1 LCSLAACDDE
11 VRPAVL
17 AYVEAARAGR
27 PIAPLHADEDTSAA
41 TATLAASHGF
51 SVDSWITDWKDGNAC
66 YWTTVDDARGAH
78 VKVNILVEKE
88 QAAWNVSRVSTTRP
102 CSCPRGFPCRMKL

>member
-1 LCSLAACDDE
+1 M
-11 VRPAVL
+11 L
-17 AYVEAARAGR
+17 AYVEAARAGHA
-27 PIAPLHADEDTSAA
+27 IAPLHADEDTSAA

-51 SVDSWITDWKDGNAC
+51 SIDSWITDWKDGNAC

-78 VKVNILVEKE
+78 VKVNIFVEKE
-88 QAAWNVSRVSTTRP
+88 QAAWKVSRVSTTRP